1 MTRVIK
7 QGIEF
12 RLKSKKATQRFSDPY
27 FAKVK
32 NKLAPGAKLQSGR
45 EIDR

>member
-1 MTRVIK
+1 MTRIIK
-7 QGIEF
+7 LGIEF
-12 RLKSKKATQRFSDPY
+12 RLKSKKATNRFSDPH

-32 NKLAPGAKLQSGR
+32 NKLAPGAKLESGR